1 MIFAFPGV
9 APVAK
14 PVAEM
19 VAILGFELAQV
30 ALAVTSTVLPSVY
43 SAVAV
48 NCCVAPTAKP
58 DTTFRDIE
66 MEDIV
71 GLVSGS
77 DTFIVNAGLV
87 TPELVTVISVLP
99 GALPVAKPIVE
110 IVATVGTELS
120 HVPVKVTSSV
130 DPFEKVPLAVNCC
143 VAFTVKLNGE
153 DCLMVMDN
161 NFTTGKVT
169 AWLLI
174 SSKDALISVL
184 PGTIPVTTPLAE
196 MVAISVS
203 ELAQVTRDV
212 MSAVDPSEYVPV
224 AVNCC
229 REPMCKLFG
238 SDGLKAMDDNLGF
251 GEQPPIAKVSI
262 INPAAKQ

>member
-1 MIFAFPGV
+1 MLAFPG
-9 APVAK
+9 ATPVAK
-14 PVAEM
+14 PAAEM
-19 VAILGFELAQV
+19 VVIPGFELAQV

-58 DTTFRDIE
+58 DTTLRDIE

-77 DTFIVNAGLV
+77 DTFIVNTGLV
-87 TPELVTVISVLP
+87 TPELVTVISVVP
-99 GALPVAKPIVE
+99 AALPVAKPMVE

-130 DPFEKVPLAVNCC
+130 DPFEKVPVAVNCW
-143 VAFTVKLNGE
+143 VAFTVKLNGD
-153 DCLMVMDN
+153 DCLIAMDN

-169 AWLLI
+169 AWLLM
-174 SSKDALISVL
+174 SSRDAVISVL
-184 PGTIPVTTPLAE
+184 PIVIPVTTPLAE
-196 MVAISVS
+196 MVAASVL
-203 ELAQVTRDV
+203 ELAQVTREV

-229 REPMCKLFG
+229 REPTCKLFG
-238 SDGLKAMDDNLGF
+238 IDGSMAMDDNLGL
-251 GEQPPIAKVSI
+251 GEQPPITKV
-262 INPAAKQ
+262 NRTKPAAKQ

>member
-1 MIFAFPGV
+1 MLALPG
-9 APVAK
+9 ATPVAK

-19 VAILGFELAQV
+19 VAIPGFELAHV
-30 ALAVTSTVLPSVY
+30 ALAVTSTVFPSVY

-48 NCCVAPTAKP
+48 SCCVAPTAKP
-58 DTTFRDIE
+58 DTTLRDIE

-99 GALPVAKPIVE
+99 AALPVAKPMVE
-110 IVATVGTELS
+110 ILATVGTELS
-120 HVPVKVTSSV
+120 QIPVKVTSSV
-130 DPFEKVPLAVNCC
+130 DPFEKVPLAVNCW

-153 DCLMVMDN
+153 DCLIVMDN

-169 AWLLI
+169 AWLRM
-174 SSKDALISVL
+174 SSKDAVISVL
-184 PGTIPVTTPLAE
+184 PIVIPVTTPLAE
-196 MVAISVS
+196 MVAVSVL
-203 ELAQVTRDV
+203 ELVQVTRDV
-212 MSAVDPSEYVPV
+212 MSAVDPSVYVPV

-229 REPMCKLFG
+229 REPICKLFG
-238 SDGLKAMDDNLGF
+238 SDGLKAMDDNLGL
-251 GEQPPIAKVSI
+251 GEQPPITKARI
-262 INPAAKQ
+262 INPTAKQ